1 MTAFSWPD
9 DKRAALC
16 ITFDM
21 DAEAA
26 VLAVDEKYSLRP
38 SIMSHQ
44 QYGPVTGVPRLL
56 DVLRDVGVRASFFI
70 PGFSAERHP
79 GAVAAIVECGHEVC
93 HHGYLHRP
101 PGLIDGRRS
110 ARSSNAA
117 WRRSSGPRTRATIF
131 RAPWWETS
139 KLTFDLL
146 IEYGFTCDSSLFDRD
161 VPYRLGVGSSELIE
175 VPVSWA
181 LDDWEKYAFLPDPPT
196 GSGLIEPASRVL
208 EIWWEEIAAYL
219 EVGGCCVLTMH
230 PFLSGRPSRA
240 SRAAVA
246 DRARGRGVR
255 LVDSDDWRG
264 GCALRD
270 RRIASPPVVAPE
282 HRGRTGRA
290 GPRILAGRP
299 VDTNREEQL
308 VPEGE
313 GGNPVYGLERRGVDY
328 VPEHELTMHA
338 EESGRVLDRH
348 ESVSLQHRAGRA
360 GVHARSPGL
369 AHPPDARAR
378 CAAQLLAV
386 GLTSIPPARAVY
398 TRRWR

>member
-38 SIMSHQ
+38 SVMSHQ

-56 DVLRDVGVRASFFI
+56 DVLRDLGVRASFFI

-79 GAVAAIVECGHEVC
+79 RAVAAIVESGHEVC

-101 PGLIDGRRS
+101 PGLIDGDTERS
-110 ARSSNAA
+110 ELERGLEALERTA
-117 WRRSSGPRTRATIF
+117 GTRATIF

-208 EIWWEEIAAYL
+208 ETWWEEISAYL

-240 SRAAVA
+240 RALRSLIERAAGVSDLWIATIGEVA
-246 DRARGRGVR
+246 AH
-255 LVDSDDWRG
+255 
-264 GCALRD
+264 CATVGLPAHPLSLPN
-270 RRIASPPVVAPE
+270 I
-282 HRGRTGRA
+282 GA
-290 GPRILAGRP
+290 GPAEP
-299 VDTNREEQL
+299 V
-308 VPEGE
+308 
-313 GGNPVYGLERRGVDY
+313 
-328 VPEHELTMHA
+328 
-338 EESGRVLDRH
+338 
-348 ESVSLQHRAGRA
+348 
-360 GVHARSPGL
+360 PG
-369 AHPPDARAR
+369 
-378 CAAQLLAV
+378 
-386 GLTSIPPARAVY
+386 S
-398 TRRWR
+398 